1 MQKKLFI
8 NKINRIYNRIMNT
21 KENNQELNSE
31 NQENFSDTQTNE
43 ANISDETIQEVIKE
57 DEKDVLQAKVDELN
71 DRYLRLYSEFDNY
84 KKRTGKER
92 IELIKTAGVEILS
105 EMIPVLDDIERAV
118 KSNEKAEDIEAIKN
132 GIKLIY
138 NKFANSLTKKGL
150 EPLEVIGKDFD
161 AELHEAITSIA
172 APSEDMK
179 GKVIDEIEKGY
190 LLNGKVI
197 RYAKVIVGN

>member
-1 MQKKLFI
+1 
-8 NKINRIYNRIMNT
+8 MNT